1 MTWQDAPVDFRP
13 KDRAPDSSQQQLT
26 ARQVEELCHRAFGAG
41 TQVRSA
47 TELGLGSYN
56 TTYRVELDM
65 GPVILRVAPEP
76 ARQTRIERE
85 FMRNEYLVAP
95 YFAPIAPLLPR
106 TLAADFTHQ
115 AIGRDHVFQAVLDGL
130 PVPEVLPTYE
140 RAEHG
145 PYFRQLGTITRA
157 IHDVRGPGFG
167 VVAGPHFARWSEALV
182 AYFADNAADVED
194 AGLDASDLREV
205 GKHASQDA
213 GLLDEIT
220 EPRLLHGD
228 LWHANVMLAP
238 DLTITGVYDHDRS
251 WWGDP
256 AADWTIRLA
265 SAKPGTERDAF
276 WDTYG
281 SPDPSPESRRRA
293 LYYRA
298 RHVGAVRLERHRL
311 GKDGRLAE
319 SYTELAEVLDQLR
332 RGHLPA
338 R

>member
-1 MTWQDAPVDFRP
+1 VDFHP
-13 KDRAPDSSQQQLT
+13 TDRAPGAFQQPLT
-26 ARQVEELCHRAFGAG
+26 ARQVEVLCRRAFGAG
-41 TQVRSA
+41 TRVRSA

-56 TTYRVELDM
+56 TAYRVELDT

-85 FMRNEYLVAP
+85 FMRNEHLAAP

-115 AIGRDHVFQAVLDGL
+115 VIGRDHVFQAVLDGR
-130 PVPEVLPTYE
+130 PAPEVLPTYE
-140 RAEHG
+140 RTGHG

-167 VVAGPHFARWSEALV
+167 VVAGPHFARWSEALI
-182 AYFADNAADVED
+182 AYFADNAADAED

-205 GKHASQDA
+205 GERAERDA

-228 LWHANVMLAP
+228 LWHVNVMLAP
-238 DLTITGVYDHDRS
+238 DLTITGVFDHDRS

-256 AADWTIRLA
+256 AADWTIHRA

-281 SPDPSPESRRRA
+281 LPGLSPESRRRA

-298 RHVGAVRLERHRL
+298 RHIGAVRLERRRL
-311 GKDGRLAE
+311 GTGALLDE
-319 SYTELAEVLDQLR
+319 SYVELAGLLDELR
-332 RGHLPA
+332 H
-338 R
+338 

>member
-1 MTWQDAPVDFRP
+1 MDFHP
-13 KDRAPDSSQQQLT
+13 KDRPEHAFQRSLT
-26 ARQVEELCHRAFGAG
+26 ADEVELLCHRAFGTG
-41 TQVRSA
+41 TEVRSA

-56 TTYRVELDM
+56 TVYRVELDS

-76 ARQTRIERE
+76 ARQTRTERQ
-85 FMRNEYLVAP
+85 FLRNEYFAAP

-115 AIGRDHVFQAVLDGL
+115 AIGRDHVFQAVLAGR
-130 PVPEVLPTYE
+130 PAPEVLPTHE
-140 RAEHG
+140 RSAHG
-145 PYFRQLGTITRA
+145 RYFRQLGTITRA

-167 VVAGPHFARWSEALV
+167 VVSGPHFARWSEALV

-194 AGLDASDLREV
+194 LGLDASDLREV
-205 GKHASQDA
+205 AEHAQRDA
-213 GLLDEIT
+213 DVLDEIT

-228 LWHANVMLAP
+228 LWHINVMVAP
-238 DLTITGVYDHDRS
+238 DLTVTGVFDHDRS

-256 AADWTIRLA
+256 AADWTIRVA

-281 SPDPSPESRRRA
+281 RTADSPQSRRRA

-298 RHVGAVRLERHRL
+298 RHVGAVRLERHRF
-311 GKDGRLAE
+311 GQDERLAE
-319 SYTELAEVLDQLR
+319 SFLELAGVLAELR
-332 RGHLPA
+332 R